1 MKKCTTLI
9 IILCCLLLCTVILLK
24 YGKAFSISSRL
35 SESPCVKDGEPCHA
49 SGDTCCSTNQDCTT
63 RTCPSSPTPQPSPAP
78 QPSPDPVPA
87 PAPVPA
93 RRIPRSGNSVVSY
106 FKINK
111 PDVKAVY
118 VDVAAQFGFDYI
130 LDTFKKIVNAGF
142 NVIILSFYIL
152 SGPADWTITWKQLSN
167 DEKGRI
173 KSYLAK
179 NNVLLLASWGGSTGG
194 GSGPNK
200 CDWTWVVSMLNRSEN
215 MKDLQYDGID
225 LDFEW
230 ITQTGPNQGCMAVI
244 NTIYNT
250 VESQYGG
257 SDFIFTSAPQT
268 PYFSSNWALD
278 YFSLEKTYPTM
289 FDWYNIQFY
298 NNGETDMTITQT
310 IANDIKNGGIPP
322 EKIVVGKCNQ
332 GCAAEYFVGGKTL
345 LDWTKTQG
353 YRGVM
358 LWEWYG
364 NAAQWFS

>member
-1 MKKCTTLI
+1 MTRNTKTKNVKVVIIAILLV
-9 IILCCLLLCTVILLK
+9 IILILLMISHK
-24 YGKAFSISSRL
+24 KLPALSDLSI
-35 SESPCVKDGEPCHA
+35 PCVKDGEVCHA
-49 SGDTCCSTNQDCTT
+49 SGDTCCSTNQSCTT
-63 RTCPSSPTPQPSPAP
+63 RTCPSSATPQPSPPTPQPSPP
-78 QPSPDPVPA
+78 TPG
-87 PAPVPA
+87 
-93 RRIPRSGNSVVSY
+93 SGNSAVSY

-152 SGPADWTITWKQLSN
+152 TGTADWTITWKKLSS

-173 KSYLAK
+173 KSYLAE

-200 CDWTWVVSMLNRSEN
+200 CDWTWVVNMLNRSEN

-230 ITQTGPNQGCMAVI
+230 LTQTGPNQGCMSVI

-250 VESQYGG
+250 VKTQYGG

-298 NNGETDMTITQT
+298 NNGETDMNITQN
-310 IANDIKNGGIPP
+310 IALSIKNGGIPP
-322 EKIVVGKCNQ
+322 QKIVVGKCNQ
-332 GCAAEYFVGGKTL
+332 GCAPEYFVGGKTL
-345 LDWTKTQG
+345 AEFAKNQG

-364 NAAQWFS
+364 NASQWFSI